1 MLKVDFFYFKLFE
14 KDAEN
19 YANMLR
25 TYFFGFFFATFGFFK
40 KKNFKKYGQ
49 KLGSNK
55 IHDYISFL

>member
-25 TYFFGFFFATFGFFK
+25 TYFFGFFFATFGFLK
-40 KKNFKKYGQ
+40 KK
-49 KLGSNK
+49 
-55 IHDYISFL
+55 ISKNMVKNWVATKFMTI

>member
-40 KKNFKKYGQ
+40 KKIQ
-49 KLGSNK
+49 KIWSK
-55 IHDYISFL
+55 IG